1 MQNIFSLI
9 LLLAFISESLVFII
23 MVVQG
28 KEIDDSYFRKYK
40 GNNLFLF
47 TLAKALIVAVII
59 YIMLFPGGFVGSGRL
74 GGYIIGVLYCFISL
88 RFLKNYSKRISDN

>member
-9 LLLAFISESLVFII
+9 LLIILIAESIYFVLS
-23 MVVQG
+23 VVQG
-28 KEIDDSYFRKYK
+28 KDIDDSYFRKYK

-47 TLAKALIVAVII
+47 TLAKATIVAVVI
-59 YIMLFPGGFVGSGRL
+59 YIILFPGGLVLGSGRL

-88 RFLKNYSKRISDN
+88 RFLRNCSKRVQ